1 MEGSETPTPPS
12 TPPATGGTPPDPH
25 ERIDG
30 LRRWINE
37 LDEKLKKR
45 TFAGAAALLAALGL
59 GGAGLGV
66 ALTQEDEGPTQA
78 QIGRLQA
85 QIAQLQSESTTAGG
99 EVEENLDAV
108 AKAVD
113 RLIKQIEDFQGDRK
127 QFNEDLSEIRQDL
140 RQLMQEQGSGGGG
153 NP

>member
-12 TPPATGGTPPDPH
+12 MPPGSGGAPPDPH

-45 TFAGAAALLAALGL
+45 SLAGAVALVAALGL

-85 QIAQLQSESTTAGG
+85 QIAELQSENTTAGG

-127 QFNEDLSEIRQDL
+127 SFNQELSAIRQDIRQL
-140 RQLMQEQGSGGGG
+140 RQDQSSGGGG
-153 NP
+153 N